1 MQTITANHTV
11 LPMPIHGPSNHD
23 VQYNECSNTWIEF
36 HAHNFSKYCTDSNS
50 LWSIIMYF

>member
-36 HAHNFSKYCTDSNS
+36 HAHNFSKY
-50 LWSIIMYF
+50 